1 MCKHVAATLYGVGN
15 RLDFQPE
22 LLFTL
27 RQVDQMELIAQADK
41 PIIPP
46 APGKRKFIAAA
57 DLTDVF
63 GIEFDESLAPE
74 RVRTPAKSDDK
85 GERFSAAHKRASR
98 DALDQSHRARRTR
111 QGAPQEPRKNLR
123 TSPRLPNE

>member
-1 MCKHVAATLYGVGN
+1 MCKHVEATLYGVGN
-15 RLDFQPE
+15 RLDFQQE
-22 LLFTL
+22 LLFTP

-46 APGKRKFIAAA
+46 TPGKRKFIAAA

-98 DALDQSHRARRTR
+98 DALGQSHRARRTR
-111 QGAPQEPRKNLR
+111 QGTPQEPRKNLR

>member
-1 MCKHVAATLYGVGN
+1 MPAPGKLSKNVMERVCREGDGLFPSPREIKMTCSCPDWAGMCKHVAATLYGVGN

-41 PIIPP
+41 PIITP
-46 APGKRKFIAAA
+46 APSKRKFIAAA

-74 RVRTPAKSDDK
+74 RAVTPVKSVQKWK
-85 GERFSAAHKRASR
+85 GR
-98 DALDQSHRARRTR
+98 
-111 QGAPQEPRKNLR
+111 P
-123 TSPRLPNE
+123 